1 MKKYFSISFIHFLLY
16 TEYHAMVLD
25 VFNFIKIEKIEDEGV
40 KKVVLNAKRHLRT
53 LSRVVEKSRMHSS
66 TSIIQE
72 IALERRN
79 MLGSLRDGIKAGRYA
94 ETQEQREAWRL
105 LNNWLRQEKKV
116 MRSQKTL
123 RQSAMLSR
131 MNARLQASPA
141 LQNSM
146 QVLGLQAR
154 FAEIMNKTHRIFDLF
169 MHRIKDI
176 NAFTEMSKELRRQ
189 SHKDL
194 LFMLKTLEMW
204 ANIEGEHKQSY
215 HMLCSNI
222 ASAMGEVHK
231 TYKFRKTMKKKKEGK
246 EGKEE
251 N

>member
-25 VFNFIKIEKIEDEGV
+25 VFNIIKIEKIEDEGV

-194 LFMLKTLEMW
+194 IFMLKTLEMW
-204 ANIEGEHKQSY
+204 ANIEGEHQQFY

-222 ASAMGEVHK
+222 ASAMGEAHK
-231 TYKFRKTMKKKKEGK
+231 TYKFRKTMKKKKEEK
-246 EGKEE
+246 EGKEV